1 MTQRVVQNTLFL
13 IQSTVITST
22 LVYLTI
28 ATKPSDVYKRIEE
41 MESSIVDQLSTNGTI
56 ARKVDMEVEDIR
68 RVNKSTTDHLRK
80 IKQQLDVNTDWIKSR
95 TQDRWTKQDHMDWER
110 RKFGSILEPKQ

>member
-13 IQSTVITST
+13 IQSTIITST

-28 ATKPSDVYKRIEE
+28 ATKPSDVYRRVEE
-41 MESSIVDQLSTNGTI
+41 MESSIVDLISTNGTI

-80 IKQQLDVNTDWIKSR
+80 IKQQLDVNTGWIKSR
-95 TQDRWTKQDHMDWER
+95 TQDRWTKQDHVNWEQA
-110 RKFGSILEPKQ
+110 KFGEVLELEE